1 MATIR
6 DHLSVEELDARLRDA
21 SDVTEIKHI
30 QAIRLLAKG
39 HTFVETADI
48 LAFVPRWVEELA
60 QRYNALGP
68 QALGDGRRRNGR
80 KPTVLTAEVLQALSE
95 RVQTPPADGGLWS
108 GPKVALWLAQT
119 LGREHVHP
127 QRGWDALKKIGWSI
141 QVPRPRNPQ
150 AGTAEAREAFKK
162 SSKTPSPKK
171 RAPIPTSRSK
181 SGRRMS
187 IASA

>member
-6 DHLSVEELDARLRDA
+6 DHLSLEELDARLRGA

-39 HTFVETADI
+39 HTFVDTADI
-48 LAFVPRWVEELA
+48 LAFAPRWVEELA

-68 QALGDGRRRNGR
+68 RALGDGRRRNGR
-80 KPTVLTAEVLQALSE
+80 KPTLLTATVLEALSE
-95 RVQTPPADGGLWS
+95 RIKTPPDDGGLWS
-108 GPKVALWLAQT
+108 GPKVALWLART

-141 QVPRPRNPQ
+141 QAPRPRNPKS
-150 AGTAEAREAFKK
+150 ATAEEREAFKK
-162 SSKTPSPKK
+162 SSKTLSPK
-171 RAPIPTSRSK
+171 RPALIRTSRSK
-181 SGRRMS
+181 SGRRTS
-187 IASA
+187 IVLA